1 MKRSIQAGLASFPA
15 SSGGRRIAELD
26 GLRGLAILLVV
37 VAHYVAYAL
46 PDSAS
51 GGWRAYWLGL
61 FRLTWT
67 GVDLFFVLSGF
78 LIGGLLC
85 DAKFSRNYYRTFYF
99 RRLYRIVPLYF
110 LWIATFAIGLHFV
123 GAASAGPLRAIFNH
137 DVPTWSYPLFVQNII
152 MAHRQT
158 FGASWT
164 AATWSLAIEEQFYL
178 LLPLLVRTLSGPGI
192 MAIALVAISSAPVI
206 RTVLWV
212 SGNPYVG
219 RYTLLPCRADALGFG
234 VLAALI
240 CRNPGAWLWLSAH
253 RNFLYAALL
262 SLGCAVASLAHF
274 DWLLYNIGL
283 TCIDAFY
290 AALLLLAVVS
300 PGRMES
306 GFRNQVLVKIGTVS
320 YAIYIFHLGINELIH
335 FAVFGREARIVDWSS
350 LFVTLASFAVVI
362 LLSALSWGLLEKP
375 LIRHAHSVYRY

>member
-1 MKRSIQAGLASFPA
+1 LPLSGLRR
-15 SSGGRRIAELD
+15 GGGRIAELD

-46 PDSAS
+46 PNCAS
-51 GGWRAYWLGL
+51 GGWRAYSLAL

-78 LIGGLLC
+78 LIGGLLY
-85 DAKFSRNYYRTFYF
+85 DAKWSMNYYRTFYF

-110 LWIATFAIGLHFV
+110 LWISTFAIGLHLV
-123 GAASAGPLRAIFNH
+123 GAASAGPLRAIFNR
-137 DVPTWSYPLFVQNII
+137 DVPAWSYPLFVQNII

-158 FGASWT
+158 FGPSWIAT
-164 AATWSLAIEEQFYL
+164 TWSLAIEEQFYL
-178 LLPLLVRTLSGPGI
+178 VLPLLVRNLSGRRIAG
-192 MAIALVAISSAPVI
+192 IALVAISTAPVV
-206 RTVLWV
+206 RLVLSA

-219 RYTLLPCRADALGFG
+219 PYTLLPCRADALGFG
-234 VLAALI
+234 VLAALA
-240 CRNPGAWLWLSAH
+240 CRNKDAWLWLSTH
-253 RNFLYAALL
+253 RKHLYMALL
-262 SLGCAVASLAHF
+262 SLGCAVAKLAHF

-290 AALLLLAVVS
+290 AVLLLLAVVN
-300 PGRMES
+300 PGRLES
-306 GFRNQVLVKIGTVS
+306 GFRNEVLVKVGTVS

-335 FAVFGREARIVDWSS
+335 FAVYGREARIVDWSS
-350 LFVTLASFAVVI
+350 AFVTLASFAVVI

-375 LIRHAHSVYRY
+375 LIRHAHSAHRY